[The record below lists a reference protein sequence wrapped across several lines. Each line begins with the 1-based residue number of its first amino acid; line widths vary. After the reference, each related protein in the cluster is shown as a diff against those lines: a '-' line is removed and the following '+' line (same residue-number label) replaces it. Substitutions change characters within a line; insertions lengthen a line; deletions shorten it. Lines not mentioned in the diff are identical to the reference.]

1 MNIKKH
7 LTLAGLLLI
16 SSLMITSCDDDD
28 KDDVAAAAGKSTLKF
43 NLTDAPASYD
53 AVLIDVQQV
62 EVHVETTDSSTNGW
76 HTMTNVQPGIYDLL
90 DFQNGLDTLI
100 ASGDVPSGKISQIRL
115 ILGAQNSVVVDGV
128 SEDLKTPSAQQ
139 SGLKLQVHQTLEPGL
154 VYEFWIDFDASR
166 SIVEQGNGG
175 YLLKPVI
182 RVYTAN
188 TTGSIDGY
196 ITPDTVLTSVLAYNA
211 AGDSATALSNVQNG
225 YFLISGL
232 NPATY
237 TVEFDPQAPFVPK
250 DTTGVNVVTGTV
262 THMGSVNL

>member
-1 MNIKKH
+1 M
-7 LTLAGLLLI
+7 
-16 SSLMITSCDDDD
+16 TSCDDEDD
-28 KDDVAAAAGKSTLKF
+28 YKPKSGMSTLKF
-43 NLTDAPASYD
+43 NLTDAPATYD

-62 EVHVETTDSSTNGW
+62 EVHVETPDSTTNGW
-76 HTMTNVQPGIYDLL
+76 HTMPNVQPGIYNLL

-100 ASGDVPSGKISQIRL
+100 AYGDVPSGTISQIRL
-115 ILGAQNSVVVDGV
+115 ILGAQNSVVVNGV
-128 SEDLKTPSAQQ
+128 SENLKTPSAQQ
-139 SGLKLQVHQTLEPGL
+139 SGLKLQVHETLEPGL

-211 AGDSATALSNVQNG
+211 AGDSAAALSNVQNG

-232 NPATY
+232 NPASY
-237 TVEFDPQAPFVPK
+237 TVEFDPQQPFAPK
-250 DTTGVNVVTGTV
+250 DTMGVNVATGAV
-262 THMGSVNL
+262 THLGSVNL